1 MSIIVN
7 HVMSSDTVS
16 GIFTDLLSYYKRY
29 CDKDISIVESC
40 KAIDSA
46 DIYHY
51 HRPHLEIKLKE
62 NSVVT
67 IHHDLYDTD
76 PWLDYDKFHHRY
88 MEAKKILCLNSS
100 QQRYV
105 NDKGLMNTEIIPHG
119 YNSDI
124 FNGVDSPKK
133 IKNKVC
139 IGFISK
145 RYGRKVKGEAY
156 LYEIFKRLD
165 SQKYRFIF
173 VGGDR
178 TITAY
183 KASQFGFEV
192 KCYERLPYYCYGD
205 LYKQL
210 NFLLVTSCYEGG
222 PANIPE
228 AIASGTPI
236 ISTPVGM
243 VNDYVRDGINGIIL
257 TGDIDKD
264 IETINYFS
272 QKNKYQK
279 LASNSIETT
288 KNIMS
293 WKDVMKKT
301 SLIYKSLVGGI

>member
-133 IKNKVC
+133 IKFALVLFQRDM
-139 IGFISK
+139 G
-145 RYGRKVKGEAY
+145 
-156 LYEIFKRLD
+156 
-165 SQKYRFIF
+165 
-173 VGGDR
+173 
-178 TITAY
+178 
-183 KASQFGFEV
+183 
-192 KCYERLPYYCYGD
+192 ERLKEKLIFMKFSKGWTHKSTG
-205 LYKQL
+205 L
-210 NFLLVTSCYEGG
+210 FL
-222 PANIPE
+222 
-228 AIASGTPI
+228 
-236 ISTPVGM
+236 
-243 VNDYVRDGINGIIL
+243 
-257 TGDIDKD
+257 
-264 IETINYFS
+264 
-272 QKNKYQK
+272 
-279 LASNSIETT
+279 
-288 KNIMS
+288 
-293 WKDVMKKT
+293 W
-301 SLIYKSLVGGI
+301 GGIEQ